1 MKKKSKIFSVLVALF
16 IVATSLSSCTKS
28 FCSVR
33 DKASML
39 AALDVVEEGK
49 LTQTKTINEGAKQE
63 GYLLPS
69 DEFLAAWEVKIN
81 NYANALIESSSKLSS
96 SNEQDVAYAKAIA
109 KFAGNYTIGANLTEI
124 DFSKDKLWQNYD
136 AWMKEITYEVGIDK
150 SPDQNYIDYYKKQFE
165 LKINGKQTCISPTD
179 AYISGINLEG
189 KSWKDAFNIGLIEG
203 LLVYPVS

>member
-49 LTQTKTINEGAKQE
+49 VTQTKTINEGAKEE

-81 NYANALIESSSKLSS
+81 DYANALIESSSKLSS
-96 SNEQDVAYAKAIA
+96 
-109 KFAGNYTIGANLTEI
+109 
-124 DFSKDKLWQNYD
+124 
-136 AWMKEITYEVGIDK
+136 
-150 SPDQNYIDYYKKQFE
+150 
-165 LKINGKQTCISPTD
+165 
-179 AYISGINLEG
+179 
-189 KSWKDAFNIGLIEG
+189 
-203 LLVYPVS
+203 